1 MQTKR
6 GNPDFFLLFV
16 TLVLVGF
23 GLVMVLSASSI
34 IALQKY
40 GDMWYFTR
48 RQAIWILLGLF
59 AMGVLMNIPYVK
71 FQKWFLWLTLASL
84 LLLIL
89 VLIPFFGIKVSGARS
104 WLGTDSFRIQ
114 PSEFAKLAIILYLS
128 ALISKKGEQ
137 FRDFKKG
144 LFPAMTV
151 TALFAL
157 LIALQPDFGTAAILT
172 GIALAVIVA
181 GGANL
186 KHLFVIGTPVLL
198 GMGLLALK
206 FPHVIQ
212 RLTSFHDPWSDP
224 YGAGFHLI
232 QSYYA
237 FGHGGITGVGFGRS
251 IQKYEY
257 LPHPHND
264 FIFSVIAE
272 ELGFIG
278 VCFVI
283 FLYMLLIWRILF
295 LCQRMRESFCTL
307 VGVGVTSMIGIQA
320 FINIGGASGVI
331 PISGV
336 PLPLISYGGSSMLV
350 TLMGIGI
357 ILSISR
363 EVNRRKAVQAKPK
376 SQASRPPLAAHPIRH
391 M

>member
-6 GNPDFFLLFV
+6 GNPDFFLLFL
-16 TLVLVGF
+16 TLALVGF
-23 GLVMVLSASSI
+23 GLVMVFSASSI
-34 IALQKY
+34 IALQDY
-40 GDMWYFTR
+40 GDLWYYTR
-48 RQAIWILLGLF
+48 RQAMWILIGLV
-59 AMGVLMNIPYVK
+59 AMAVLMNIHYRRY
-71 FQKWFLWLTLASL
+71 QKWFVWLAGLSL
-84 LLLIL
+84 LLLVL
-89 VLIPFFGIKVSGARS
+89 VLLPFIGIKVNGARS
-104 WLGTDSFRIQ
+104 WLGIGGFRMQ
-114 PSEFAKLAIILYLS
+114 PAEFAKLALILYLA

-144 LFPAMTV
+144 LLPAIIV
-151 TALFAL
+151 TAFFAF
-157 LIALQPDFGTAAILT
+157 LIALQPDFGTAAILI
-172 GIALAVIVA
+172 GVALCVIIC

-186 KHLFVIGTPVLL
+186 KHLSLIGSVIVL
-198 GMGLLALK
+198 GMGLLALN
-206 FPHVIQ
+206 FSHVSK
-212 RLTSFHDPWSDP
+212 RLSSFLNPWADP

-264 FIFSVIAE
+264 FIFSIIAE
-272 ELGFIG
+272 ELGFVG
-278 VCFVI
+278 VCFILFVY
-283 FLYMLLIWRILF
+283 LLLIWRILY
-295 LCQRMRESFCTL
+295 LCQSVREPFCTL
-307 VGVGVTSMIGIQA
+307 VGVGIASMIGIQA
-320 FINIGGASGVI
+320 FINIGGASGII

-357 ILSISR
+357 VLSISR
-363 EVNRRKAVQAKPK
+363 EVNRRKAARQPAVT
-376 SQASRPPLAAHPIRH
+376 ASRRTAPPHVRE